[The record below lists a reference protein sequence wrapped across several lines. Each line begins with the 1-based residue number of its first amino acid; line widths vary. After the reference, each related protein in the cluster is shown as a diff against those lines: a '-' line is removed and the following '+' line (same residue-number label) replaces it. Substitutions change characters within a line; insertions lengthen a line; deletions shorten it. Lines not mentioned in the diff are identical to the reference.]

1 MIVEDENLLKAWIAR
16 DVESSTD
23 ADADALAKYVI
34 ALIKKPLS
42 DTELEKLCLDK
53 LFVFLQSNTKSFVDR
68 LFRCLNQGLYL
79 PASTRSIP
87 SPPGVDDDAGDDH
100 IILDAHG
107 SDDEDNG
114 APEKPEEKKEKR
126 EEKRSGETSARD
138 AKEKPKSS
146 PSKAG
151 STSATAR
158 PQRRRISP
166 PPSSTS
172 AVESTKD
179 RDSSL
184 ATKDQRPSEQ
194 RRKAISPPVR
204 ESRGSRRG
212 ASGYSSGG
220 DRSGRSGRSERYHRR
235 ARSRERSWSRSRS
248 RSRSASRSRSP
259 HRSEY
264 EPTLRRRRC
273 RDFHEKGYCTRGD
286 KCAYDH
292 GPDPVVIDNNAFDAI
307 VSRSA
312 PPPTISAHPLTSTAM
327 GVPGYNPI
335 NPPPP
340 GLETKSVFGTSP
352 STEPYNPEAPALTTS
367 SALATKMDFSVPP
380 PPLPSL
386 PYSAPPPAAPLSYGS
401 TPAAST
407 TGLVTVV
414 GGPTPYNPAQS
425 TRIAQDSM
433 VTSTAGSGFGSNFS
447 GYTSQSQSN
456 MSSGPPTSFS
466 SRGRGMRGSRFKP
479 YGVQSRINPALCSLL
494 VKKIPPEQNKIVMLD
509 QHFGKFGQITNLH
522 VQYQGQPDT
531 ALVTFKTRR
540 DAMNAMRSTEPI
552 FNNRF
557 IKVFWQTETDQL
569 TGAAGEGAQGL
580 ETSSAGLQ
588 ESGSDAAAA
597 PPIPT
602 DLNRAFSKTF
612 GAEHQPEEPTQA
624 QEEPKP
630 AEQKPAATE
639 PSQPRAPAGIQTHL
653 SRPIYNPRSIAAKR
667 KSEKDSLLKM
677 VELQKKKTEV
687 YAKLVENQKD
697 LAQKIQSTDNEDV
710 KKKYKELFKKL
721 DHSTKTT
728 KEELEKLRDSI
739 IELQKKLQEY
749 AKRPFG
755 QISNAPKATNGNE
768 HGSGSPTSEPNEK
781 LTKNVSSLQLNSTAN
796 NKKLFRVVHVTG
808 CPIEL
813 NEDLIVHM
821 EKFGELFDF
830 DIAPRNR
837 NAPCVFTYKNAI
849 DAQRAVTEASKF
861 AAGEKLKVEWA
872 PVSLG
877 QQPVVIPDKERDP
890 TEQVQAAQLL
900 ANLDDDEDDELSD
913 NEHNGNSHQEEALE
927 EDE

>member
-34 ALIKKPLS
+34 ALVKKPLS
-42 DTELEKLCLDK
+42 DSELEKLCLDK
-53 LFVFLQSNTKSFVDR
+53 LFVFLQSNTKSFVER
-68 LFRCLNQGLYL
+68 LFRCLSQGLYL
-79 PASTRSIP
+79 PASTRLIP
-87 SPPGVDDDAGDDH
+87 SPPGVDHDAGDDH

-107 SDDEDNG
+107 SEDEDNG
-114 APEKPEEKKEKR
+114 ASEKTEETPEKKEK
-126 EEKRSGETSARD
+126 EKRSGETSTSSGRD

-146 PSKAG
+146 PSKTG
-151 STSATAR
+151 STSATSR

-172 AVESTKD
+172 LAATESTKD

-184 ATKDQRPSEQ
+184 ASKDQRPSEQ
-194 RRKAISPPVR
+194 RRKAISPPAR
-204 ESRGSRRG
+204 DSRKEFGSSRRG

-220 DRSGRSGRSERYHRR
+220 DRSGRTGRSERYHRR

-307 VSRSA
+307 VSRSG
-312 PPPTISAHPLTSTAM
+312 PPPPISANALTSTAM
-327 GVPGYNPI
+327 GVPSYNPM

-352 STEPYNPEAPALTTS
+352 SSEPYNPEAPALTTS

-380 PPLPSL
+380 PPLPGL
-386 PYSAPPPAAPLSYGS
+386 PYTAPRPATALAYGS
-401 TPAAST
+401 APAAST

-414 GGPTPYNPAQS
+414 GGPTAYNPAQS
-425 TRIAQDSM
+425 TRIRTEFGQDSM

-447 GYTSQSQSN
+447 GYTSQSQTN
-456 MSSGPPTSFS
+456 MSSGPPTSFA

-479 YGVQSRINPALCSLL
+479 YGAQARINPALCSLL

-557 IKVFWQTETDQL
+557 IKVFWQTEQEQL
-569 TGAAGEGAQGL
+569 DAGEGNQGL
-580 ETSSAGLQ
+580 ETTAAGLQ
-588 ESGSDAAAA
+588 EPGTDASAA
-597 PPIPT
+597 PLIPT

-612 GAEHQPEEPTQA
+612 G
-624 QEEPKP
+624 
-630 AEQKPAATE
+630 
-639 PSQPRAPAGIQTHL
+639 IQTHL
-653 SRPIYNPRSIAAKR
+653 SRPVYNPRSIAAKR

-677 VELQKKKTEV
+677 IELQKKKTEI
-687 YAKLVENQKD
+687 YAKLVENQRD
-697 LAQKIQSTDNEDV
+697 LAQKIQSTDNEEV

-721 DHSTKTT
+721 DQSTRTT
-728 KEELEKLRDSI
+728 KDELEKLREQI
-739 IELQKKLQEY
+739 LELQKKLQEY

-768 HGSGSPTSEPNEK
+768 HGSASPESNEK
-781 LTKNVSSLQLNSTAN
+781 LTKTVSALQLSSAAN
-796 NKKLFRVVHVTG
+796 NKKLFRVVHVSG
-808 CPIEL
+808 CPIEQ

-830 DIAPRNR
+830 DIAPRNK
-837 NAPCVFTYKNAI
+837 NAPCAFTYKNAV
-849 DAQRAVTEASKF
+849 DAQRAVTEASNF
-861 AAGEKLKVEWA
+861 AAGGKLKVEWA

-900 ANLDDDEDDELSD
+900 AALGEEGDDDEDDEELSD
-913 NEHNGNSHQEEALE
+913 NEHNANGSSHQEEGLD